1 MKAKPI
7 RALITV
13 TNGSDEIETVITSD
27 VLRRADILVT
37 IAKVT
42 LSTNEEPILQWTGS
56 QGTKF
61 LADAR
66 FEDITDKIWDVI
78 IIPGGQISKLT
89 ESKVFMDRIKWQK
102 ADSRYLTGI
111 GEAPAQILIKNKL
124 LEDEKATAAPDAIN
138 KDDEQVWEDSNIV
151 LSGKMVTA
159 RSQGTSFL
167 FAFKIAELLVGKKK
181 LEEVKKGL
189 II

>member
-1 MKAKPI
+1 MKSKYV

-13 TNGSDEIETVITSD
+13 TNGSDEIETVIVAD

-42 LSTNEEPILQWTGS
+42 SIPNESPTLEWKGS
-56 QGTKF
+56 QGTTF

-66 FEDITDKIWDVI
+66 FEDIIDKVWDVI
-78 IIPGGQISKLT
+78 ILPGGQVSSLA
-89 ESKVFMDRIKWQK
+89 ESKIFMDRIKWQK

-111 GEAPAQILIKNKL
+111 GEAPALVLVKNRL
-124 LEDEKATAAPDAIN
+124 LEDEKATAAPGAASEGDG
-138 KDDEQVWEDSNIV
+138 QVWEESPMV
-151 LSGKMVTA
+151 VSGKMVTA
-159 RSQGTSFL
+159 RSQGTSFM
-167 FAFKIAELLVGKKK
+167 FAFKIMEILMGKKK
-181 LEEVKKGL
+181 VDEVKKGL